1 MDLIERID
9 NSFQLLCL
17 GICLVFS
24 IYRALFSNKRIW
36 MITTMFFGINFLA
49 VLYWVLYLV
58 FYGETPSFSFISDF
72 CWFSA
77 YLFLLLLLMTAMESK
92 IKHNACKALRFI
104 SAFPFGMSLFYMKW
118 GKYLTN
124 LAYAGI
130 MSFLLY
136 HAIQGML
143 SSEKTSGE
151 YHLSRSVLSYC
162 VIEYCLWT
170 ASCFESSVLYYSYY
184 FFDFLFTVVNLQL
197 YFSVGKVADD
207 DLH

>member
-1 MDLIERID
+1 MEWIERID
-9 NSFQLLCL
+9 NSLQLLCL
-17 GICLVFS
+17 GICLVFAV
-24 IYRALFSNKRIW
+24 YQALISNKRIW
-36 MITTMFFGINFLA
+36 MIATMYYGINFLA

-58 FYGETPSFSFISDF
+58 FYGATPSFSFISDF

-92 IKHNACKALRFI
+92 TKHNSSKALRFV
-104 SAFPFGMSLFYMKW
+104 SVFPFGMSLFYMKW

-136 HAIQGML
+136 HAIRGML
-143 SSEKTSGE
+143 SSKKTSGA
-151 YHLSRSVLSYC
+151 YHLSRSVLIYC

-170 ASCFESSVLYYSYY
+170 ASCFESPVLYYSYY
-184 FFDFLFTVVNLQL
+184 LFDFLFTVVNVLL
-197 YFSVGKVADD
+197 CFSVGKVVHD
-207 DLH
+207 DLY